1 MAVFKN
7 LSLDSPLELHED
19 SVDCLKNE
27 VTDLAWV
34 LDLVV
39 DDEVAEDGLDA
50 EENEVFRLSWVEL
63 GFVLDFENVQK
74 DFLLDFN
81 YGLVVLEITEKLWEY
96 FVEKYQHWDVK

>member
-1 MAVFKN
+1 
-7 LSLDSPLELHED
+7 
-19 SVDCLKNE
+19 
-27 VTDLAWV
+27 
-34 LDLVV
+34 LVV

-81 YGLVVLEITEKLWEY
+81 YGLVVLEITEKL
-96 FVEKYQHWDVK
+96 